1 MIKSHK
7 IIENNKIMSKRK
19 KKKQLQTQFIN
30 TELRKL
36 HKKKSYANL
45 NNSKKQHKNT
55 QMYVIYQL
63 FQTTNHI
70 CVVVVGILA
79 SSVVDR

>member
-36 HKKKSYANL
+36 HKKKIL
-45 NNSKKQHKNT
+45 LIH
-55 QMYVIYQL
+55 
-63 FQTTNHI
+63 
-70 CVVVVGILA
+70 VVYHGQ
-79 SSVVDR
+79 R